1 MNFDFEISRA
11 DCFLISVS
19 RVVLCSFLL
28 HFRCAYL
35 YCFWS
40 HVAAGSGQAVDG
52 KGTDGQL
59 RDGGVATTDK
69 QALNI
74 SCSVVLSENLATY
87 KD

>member
-1 MNFDFEISRA
+1 MYFF
-11 DCFLISVS
+11 FY
-19 RVVLCSFLL
+19 

-40 HVAAGSGQAVDG
+40 HVAVGSGQAVDG

-59 RDGGVATTDK
+59 RDGGVVTTDK
-69 QALNI
+69 HALNT
-74 SCSVVLSENLATY
+74 SCSVVLCENLVIY